1 VKTWILA
8 GVLTMGGCIPVVPV
22 PKGEP
27 EVRVG
32 EEEGVVR
39 VREAVLRTPV
49 LFGRLEYNPDLPAT
63 MDREIR
69 DLVRLRYSGRYPADG
84 RAADQMVR
92 NIGPAVW
99 RRLLSTPEGRSA
111 VEAKVRAYWENPRVA
126 EIGDGGVR
134 MDLGV
139 CPGEIVQSSRG
150 GFVIEKHECV
160 VDWELKP
167 AEFVRRVE
175 AMQRRFPRAEY
186 YLVDVELETARRTPV
201 RMFYSY
207 LPKEDMVE
215 VSHRDRGPY
224 LTKER
229 IGGLE
234 RVLSGEVSIKTRD
247 METESAQ
254 RLRRRRGY

>member
-1 VKTWILA
+1 LKNWILA
-8 GVLTMGGCIPVVPV
+8 GMVTLGGCIPVVPV
-22 PKGEP
+22 PKPGP
-27 EVRVG
+27 EVIVG
-32 EEEGVVR
+32 EEEGVER

-49 LFGRLEYNPDLPAT
+49 LFHRLEYNPDLPAK

-69 DLVRLRYSGRYPADG
+69 DLVRVRYGGRYPADG

-99 RRLLSTPEGRSA
+99 RRILETPEGRSA
-111 VEAKVRAYWENPRVA
+111 VEAKMRAYWENPKVA
-126 EIGDGGVR
+126 EIGDGGIR

-139 CPGEIVQSSRG
+139 CPGEIVHSIRG
-150 GFVIEKHECV
+150 GYVIEKHECA

-175 AMQRRFPRAEY
+175 AMQRSHPRADY

-207 LPKEDMVE
+207 MPKEDMVE
-215 VSHRDRGPY
+215 VSYRDRGPY
-224 LTKER
+224 VTKER
-229 IGGLE
+229 IGGLQ
-234 RVLSGEVSIKTRD
+234 RVLSGEVSIKTRE